1 MQVGQ
6 DGPVSLLNCHP
17 HGPGPTRPPTLP
29 RTQMVFP
36 TSLFKPAGL
45 PGLEYPYLV

>member
-17 HGPGPTRPPTLP
+17 PRAGTHPPTLP